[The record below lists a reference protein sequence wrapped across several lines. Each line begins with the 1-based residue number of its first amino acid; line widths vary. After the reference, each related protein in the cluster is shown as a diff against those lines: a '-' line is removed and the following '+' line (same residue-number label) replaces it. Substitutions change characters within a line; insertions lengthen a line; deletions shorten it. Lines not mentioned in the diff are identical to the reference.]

1 MNTANQPSKF
11 RIKNWIEIN
20 DETRGTYN
28 TNSKTE
34 FKATTLKSSL
44 RVSNAYIR
52 VKRTITI
59 TGGLVVADEVAKRL
73 DERNK

>member
-1 MNTANQPSKF
+1 M
-11 RIKNWIEIN
+11 
-20 DETRGTYN
+20 
-28 TNSKTE
+28 
-34 FKATTLKSSL
+34 LKSSL